1 MQSYK
6 LFYIEP
12 NIQYFLVSVFLLW
25 LCNHQKANMNKCTS
39 LQRPADG
46 AEHCAPTLPRSS
58 NNIPVLSCLGAWNNL
73 CQLSLETEAWKD
85 GGQNEHHSTAAGP
98 SHWCTEP
105 EQELHNQADGMNAAQ
120 GTQGAII
127 QAASRVLAYS
137 LYVYILNPFKICICK

>member
-12 NIQYFLVSVFLLW
+12 NIFPSFCVFIVTL
-25 LCNHQKANMNKCTS
+25 QSPNMTCTS
-39 LQRPADG
+39 LQRLAEG
-46 AEHCAPTLPRSS
+46 AEHCASTLPRSS
-58 NNIPVLSCLGAWNNL
+58 NNIPVLSCLGTWNNW
-73 CQLSLETEAWKD
+73 CQLSLETEASKD

-105 EQELHNQADGMNAAQ
+105 EQELHNQADGLNAAQ
-120 GTQGAII
+120 GTQGAIV